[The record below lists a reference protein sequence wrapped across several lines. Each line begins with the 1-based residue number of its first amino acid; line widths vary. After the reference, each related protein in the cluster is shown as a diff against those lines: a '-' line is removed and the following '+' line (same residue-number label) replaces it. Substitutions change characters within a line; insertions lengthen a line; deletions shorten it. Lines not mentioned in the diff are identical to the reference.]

1 MKRYLAAAASA
12 AVLTVL
18 TGCGGTADPAADG
31 PGALSM
37 TESVCD
43 EFAGHVKDGQPRAG
57 RPEVVRSMSAVMA
70 KADPRLQDA
79 FPVLQRTA
87 TGTDGAWKIAAD
99 TFAQAC
105 FDVGWDG

>member
-1 MKRYLAAAASA
+1 VKRFFAAAAGA
-12 AVLTVL
+12 AVLIGL
-18 TGCGGTADPAADG
+18 AGCGGSTDGTATG

-43 EFAGHVKDGQPRAG
+43 EFAGHVKDGQPRAE
-57 RPEVVRSMSAVMA
+57 RPEVVRSMSLVMA
-70 KADPRLQDA
+70 KADQRLQDA
-79 FPVLQRTA
+79 FPVLQRTVA
-87 TGTDGAWKIAAD
+87 GTDGAWKIAAD